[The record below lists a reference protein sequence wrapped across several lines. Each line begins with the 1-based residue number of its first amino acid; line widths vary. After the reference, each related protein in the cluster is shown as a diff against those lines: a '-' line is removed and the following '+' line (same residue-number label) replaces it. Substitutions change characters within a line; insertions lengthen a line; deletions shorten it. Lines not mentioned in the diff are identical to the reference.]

1 MAESVRYQGRRVALR
16 IPDAQAFEAQAIERG
31 MGQLQQSLNRM
42 TSFFA
47 EQSRVQAK
55 IKGEEFELGS
65 GVNHSINEVA
75 NMFGKDYPRDYI
87 PKRKGE
93 YDKTLCTDTNA
104 HKLLGWTPNKKL
116 DEYIHDFVN
125 NQK

>member
-47 EQSRVQAK
+47 EQTRIQAK
-55 IKGEEFELGS
+55 IQGEEYGAANAPTLEQIQAARQTGEELKLPG
-65 GVNHSINEVA
+65 
-75 NMFGKDYPRDYI
+75 
-87 PKRKGE
+87 
-93 YDKTLCTDTNA
+93 DKNSL
-104 HKLLGWTPNKKL
+104 
-116 DEYIHDFVN
+116 
-125 NQK
+125 

>member
-1 MAESVRYQGRRVALR
+1 MPNAIKVIEQKSYTTLDKCVACGGSNLVKFL
-16 IPDAQAFEAQAIERG
+16 D
-31 MGQLQQSLNRM
+31 L
-42 TSFFA
+42 
-47 EQSRVQAK
+47 AK
-55 IKGEEFELGS
+55 QPLANNYHNGSGAGEEFELGS

-104 HKLLGWTPNKKL
+104 HELLGWTPNKKL